1 MKLDERRQWLDTE
14 LEKVLRKKQAMEGL
28 EEELDKREAILQE
41 REEMVKSKSELEIRK
56 LRSSQVLS
64 KVSVSH
70 LIIWLNS
77 FVGLYAK

>member
-28 EEELDKREAILQE
+28 EEELAKREAILQE

-64 KVSVSH
+64 KVSMIH
-70 LIIWLNS
+70 LKI
-77 FVGLYAK
+77 